1 MPVEFFEALYDYPEM
16 HRIKVYMNKGRA
28 TPGEV
33 IVSTTRWKLIDNVL
47 KTVEV
52 EFPLTY
58 EAMRLLFTGGR
69 IDLPNNLILFVHDPT
84 EVGGK
89 DWN

>member
-1 MPVEFFEALYDYPEM
+1 MPVEFFEALHNYPEM
-16 HRIKVYMNKGRA
+16 HRIKVYKYHGPLRD
-28 TPGEV
+28 GELL
-33 IVSTTRWKLIDNVL
+33 VSTTRWKLIDNVL